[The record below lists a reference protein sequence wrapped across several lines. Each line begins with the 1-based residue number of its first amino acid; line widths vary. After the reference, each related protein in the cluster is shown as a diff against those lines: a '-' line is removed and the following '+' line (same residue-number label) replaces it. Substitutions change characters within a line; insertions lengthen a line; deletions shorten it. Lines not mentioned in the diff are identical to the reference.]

1 MNKWIVYLFSASLF
15 TTPAMVYAAS
25 DADTAAALQAE
36 VSQLKTAQQD
46 SDKQFDKAYNEIKK
60 VEKQLPQLSDK
71 IQAQLKEMQDNNNK
85 MISEIQQSNEAQI
98 KALTEQ
104 LNTLKE
110 RLSKKVSEES

>member
-1 MNKWIVYLFSASLF
+1 MFNFLRRLF
-15 TTPAMVYAAS
+15 TKYVHPVEKKI
-25 DADTAAALQAE
+25 DRF
-36 VSQLKTAQQD
+36 
-46 SDKQFDKAYNEIKK
+46 FDKINSRTPHKK